1 MTIPYHTPLTRDQQL
16 DAGLA
21 EPQPLAMADQ
31 VRFSD
36 LDTNNHV
43 NNTVYFEWFER
54 LRIRYT
60 QTLVHQGLIDTPG
73 PRVVIRSGSIR
84 YLHEMLEHE
93 DYIVTCR
100 CRSFRNTSYGLAQQ
114 VWVGGQLRA
123 TFDCILVLLD
133 RDGSGRFALP
143 DRLKHHLETVDGAVP
158 DDNASPERT
167 P

>member
-1 MTIPYHTPLTRDQQL
+1 MTVPFHTPLSPEQQRS
-16 DAGLA
+16 AGIN
-21 EPQPLAMADQ
+21 EPQPLAMAYQ

-43 NNTVYFEWFER
+43 NNCTYFEWFER

-60 QTLVHQGLIDTPG
+60 QFLVEKGLIDEPG

-84 YLHEMLEHE
+84 YLHELLERE

-100 CRSFRNTSYGLAQQ
+100 CTGFRNTSYSLSQQ

-123 TFDCILVLLD
+123 TFDCILVLLET
-133 RDGSGRFALP
+133 DGSGRFALP
-143 DRLKHHLETVDGAVP
+143 DRLKRHFETHDHAI
-158 DDNASPERT
+158 AQS
-167 P
+167 

>member
-1 MTIPYHTPLTRDQQL
+1 MTVIYHTPLSADQQRA
-16 DAGLA
+16 AGLS

-60 QTLVHQGLIDTPG
+60 QQLVARGLFDFPG

-84 YLHEMLEHE
+84 YLHELLERE

-100 CRSFRNTSYGLAQQ
+100 CTSFRNTSYGLAQQ
-114 VWVGGQLRA
+114 VWVEGQLRA
-123 TFDCILVLLD
+123 TFDCVLVMLD
-133 RDGSGRFALP
+133 PDGNGRYLLP
-143 DRLKHHLETVDGAVP
+143 DRLKRYFETNEMAKSEG
-158 DDNASPERT
+158 
-167 P
+167 

>member
-1 MTIPYHTPLTRDQQL
+1 MTVLYHTPLNTDQQRA
-16 DAGLA
+16 AGLTD
-21 EPQPLAMADQ
+21 PQPLAMADQ

-36 LDTNNHV
+36 LDTNMHV

-60 QTLVHQGLIDTPG
+60 QMLVERGLIDAPG

-84 YLHEMLEHE
+84 YLHEMLERE

-100 CRSFRNTSYGLAQQ
+100 CTGFRSTSYSLAQQ
-114 VWVGGQLRA
+114 VWVAGQLRA

-133 RDGSGRFALP
+133 RNGPGRFALP
-143 DRLKHHLETVDGAVP
+143 DRLKRHFETVDQARA
-158 DDNASPERT
+158 DA
-167 P
+167 

>member
-1 MTIPYHTPLTRDQQL
+1 MTIPYHTPLTHDQQI
-16 DAGLA
+16 DAGIT

-60 QTLVHQGLIDTPG
+60 QMLVENGLIDTPG

-84 YLHEMLEHE
+84 YLHEMLERE
-93 DYIVTCR
+93 NYIVTCR
-100 CRSFRNTSYGLAQQ
+100 CTAFRNTSYALAQQ
-114 VWVGGQLRA
+114 VWVDGQLRA
-123 TFDCILVLLD
+123 TFDCILVLLEK
-133 RDGSGRFALP
+133 DGSGRFALP
-143 DRLKHHLETVDGAVP
+143 DRLKIPFATVEGAI
-158 DDNASPERT
+158 AES
-167 P
+167 